1 MFLPTTKA
9 ELQKLDWDQ
18 LDVIL
23 ITGDS
28 YIDSPF
34 IGVAVIGKVLLD
46 AGYKVGV
53 IAQPD
58 IHSPVDIT
66 RLDEP
71 RLFWGVSAGSI
82 DSMVANYT
90 ATGRPRRADDYTP
103 GGRNTKRPNRATLV
117 YANLIRRYFKNTVP
131 IVLGGIEASLRR
143 IAHYDFW
150 TDKVRRSVLFD
161 AKADYLLYGMA
172 EGAVTKLAT
181 ALDRGD
187 DPTTIRGL
195 VYIGKTVPEGYLVLP
210 SYETVQTNDDAFI
223 EMFHTFYRNNDPLN
237 AKGLAQLHGD
247 RYLIQNPPYPHLTQE
262 ELDHVYDLD
271 YERDQHPYYAKQG
284 PVKALETV
292 RFSIPTHRG
301 CYGECNFCAIAVH
314 EGRTVNWRS
323 EESILAEA
331 RTITHLP
338 DFTGFITDLSAPT
351 ANMYGFECPVKLRKG
366 PCLDKSCIYP
376 ETCPTLPVDHSK
388 QTKLMRKLRQIKG
401 VKKVFVGSGLR
412 YDLILSDEAH
422 GEAYLR
428 ELVRHHVSGQLRVA
442 PEHSQPQVLARMR
455 KPDTGKLLAF
465 KQRFDALGTDVKR
478 KQYLSYYLIAAYPG
492 CTQADMQEL
501 KKFAGQ
507 QLGILPEQVQ
517 VFTPT
522 PSTYASVMYHT
533 GKDPFTGEK
542 LFVEKNPA
550 AKQKQKEMITGH
562 NKPPEE
568 HRRRRPKRK

>member
-195 VYIGKTVPEGYLVLP
+195 VYIGKTVPEGYLELP

-507 QLGILPEQVQ
+507 ELGILPEQVQ

-550 AKQKQKEMITGH
+550 AKQKQKEVITGH
-562 NKPPEE
+562 SKPPEE